1 VRSQGG
7 KPQEVLDLH
16 DLSATVFEA
25 LQVEFS
31 VPERYPIAL
40 HDVDHLAAN
49 VGMVDLAAYA
59 MHHLQLV
66 RRYAAPE
73 AGLDPQ
79 HFVGVLVL
87 VVRTLDELTEHAES
101 HRGILTLARDRLYD
115 AAWAIVRDTGG
126 PGLFDPR

>member
-1 VRSQGG
+1 VRSQGD

-16 DLSATVFEA
+16 ELSATVFEA

-31 VPERYPIAL
+31 VPDRYPLAL
-40 HDVDHLAAN
+40 HDVDHLATDA
-49 VGMVDLAAYA
+49 GMIDLAAHA

-66 RRYAAPE
+66 RRYTAPGE
-73 AGLDPQ
+73 PLDPQ
-79 HFVGVLVL
+79 HFVGVLVM
-87 VVRTLDELTEHAES
+87 VVRTLDELTKHAEG

-115 AAWAIVRDTGG
+115 AAWAITRDTGG

>member
-1 VRSQGG
+1 MRSQGD

-16 DLSATVFEA
+16 ELSATVFEA

-31 VPERYPIAL
+31 VPDRYPLVL
-40 HDVDHLAAN
+40 HDVDHLVNDA
-49 VGMVDLAAYA
+49 GMIDQAAYA

-66 RRYAAPE
+66 RRYAAPG

-79 HFVGVLVL
+79 HFIGVLAM
-87 VVRTLDELTEHAES
+87 VVRTLDELAQHADG
-101 HRGILTLARDRLYD
+101 HRAILLLARDRLYD
-115 AAWAIVRDTGG
+115 AAWAVARDTGG